1 MLGTV
6 PDPAL
11 FELPYSPAWKLEER
25 FFLDVEHRY
34 TKTHRLVRDA
44 VDPTGK
50 RILDLGC
57 SRGLLLERFRR
68 YEGAEFVGIELDA
81 ADRAEA
87 EARGIHVDVH
97 QINAFEGEQIVA
109 RLPYDDAS
117 FDIVLAAE
125 IIEHIVDTAGF
136 VNEIARVLQ
145 PGGVAFLSTP
155 NILWW
160 KYRLDLVRGHYP
172 DPLEY
177 RLLYGADFGHVRTFT
192 PAALREVVESAGLE
206 VVGVAGKR
214 LGSISSLARTPR
226 MLARGLDRLAT
237 KFPSLSDDVL
247 LVARKRADGFEAA
260 PHLARHHGISVGFQA
275 AETLKLVWQLL

>member
-1 MLGTV
+1 MLGPV
-6 PDPAL
+6 PDPTL
-11 FELPYSPAWKLEER
+11 FELPYDPAWKLDEH

-44 VDPTGK
+44 VDPSGK

-68 YEGAEFVGIELDA
+68 YKGVEFVGIELDP

-97 QINAFEGEQIVA
+97 QINVFDDGQITA
-109 RLPYDDAS
+109 TLPYEDAS

-125 IIEHIVDTAGF
+125 IIEHIVDTSGF
-136 VNEIARVLQ
+136 VAEIARVLR
-145 PGGVAFLSTP
+145 PGGVVFLSTP

-160 KYRLDLVRGHYP
+160 KYRLDLLRGRYP

-177 RLLYGADFGHVRTFT
+177 RLLYGTDFGHVRTFT
-192 PAALREVVESAGLE
+192 PAALRDVVEGAGFD
-206 VVGVAGKR
+206 VARVAGKR
-214 LGSISSLARTPR
+214 LGPISWLLRGPRAVARR
-226 MLARGLDRLAT
+226 LDRLAT
-237 KFPSLSDDVL
+237 RFPNLADDVL
-247 LVARKRADGFEAA
+247 LVARKRG
-260 PHLARHHGISVGFQA
+260 
-275 AETLKLVWQLL
+275 